1 MNKQKLVDQIR
12 GQLEKEVAAAKAAA
26 LETYEAATGEESQPE
41 NEYDTRALEASYLA
55 GAQAKR
61 VLEIEK
67 SLYIFNHLELR
78 SFDDSTPIGPTAL
91 AELDFNGKTVMA
103 FVVPDGGG
111 MLVDFE
117 GKTVQVLTPKS
128 PLGEALVGLKA
139 GDVAVVE
146 KGAQTL
152 EYEVISV
159 R

>member
-1 MNKQKLVDQIR
+1 MNKKKLVDQIKA
-12 GQLEKEVAAAKAAA
+12 QLEKEVAASKAAA
-26 LETYEAATGEESQPE
+26 LGTYEAATGEESQPE

-78 SFDDSTPIGPTAL
+78 EFNDSTPIGPTAL
-91 AELDFNGKTVMA
+91 AELDLNGKTIMA

-111 MLVDFE
+111 MVVEFE
-117 GKTVQVLTPKS
+117 GKPVQVLTPKS
-128 PLGEALVGLKA
+128 PLGEALVGLKV

-146 KGAQTL
+146 KGPQAL
-152 EYEVISV
+152 EYEIVSV
-159 R
+159 E